1 MLFVFDQ
8 QHSVKFSSDIFS
20 LIALHN
26 TSICLHFIASSSNC
40 FSLNVVL
47 QMEGDVVAVMIEPTS
62 AWPRLKGSFNKQAS
76 PEPATVDDGRYS
88 VTEGDRNIE
97 VVSVSR
103 VESKHTE
110 CISENV
116 KDMLCLEG
124 KTSET
129 QYRNFTPK
137 DSSRKVSPMQEDAQL
152 PKSRIGAHN
161 NGRLVDQK
169 TTVSRNTVYQ
179 ILKRPTSESRV
190 IPATLQS
197 SMEKPA
203 LTTEPSKAS
212 SLTVKESLV
221 DKVEN
226 VCNKPSCPESSG
238 KMAAAVA
245 SLTSLISSCPG
256 KRPTAK
262 VVAIIQNSARRE
274 SVVGFLEMP
283 QQRGGNR
290 AGGRGLRED
299 SPQRRKSVVT
309 MLLMPVD
316 SRCPKML
323 IPPSCLPADL
333 YQRLKEG
340 DSTVATELVAARVD
354 KWQVDSYLPS
364 ATVVK
369 SLGQGGEIEPQLKAI
384 LFENNAH
391 PPEFPQE
398 SLDCLP
404 RTPWKIPA
412 SEMKKRVDLRRCR
425 IFSIDPPTARD
436 LDDALSIEKLRN
448 GVVRIGVHI
457 ADVSYFIS
465 PGSALDKEACHRSTS
480 IYLEQR
486 VLPMLP
492 RLLCEEL
499 CSLNPGVDRLAFSV
513 VWDISASGEILD
525 QWIGRTVI
533 NSCAK
538 LTYEHAQDMIEGVFL
553 DMEGAEAR
561 EGLSKSGKPLP
572 QIHGNH
578 SWLEIVTDVLGL
590 HEMAKKRR
598 DGRIEGGALK
608 LNNSKIVFSLDEDGT
623 PYETSMY
630 KTRDSNFVV
639 EEFMLL
645 ANMTVAKVI
654 SNAFPD
660 SALLRRHP
668 EPNMR
673 KLKEF
678 EEFCGK
684 NEFDL
689 DTSSSGALR
698 LSLEKMQDRVSHD
711 PILYNILMVFATK
724 PMQLAKYFCTG
735 ELKDKEEDW
744 GHYALACPH
753 YTHFTSPIRR
763 YPDVLVHRMLAAA
776 LDAEDILGTS
786 ESSLSHKGNKNSVVS
801 LLGRNLRLKQ
811 CFSSAKSERGV
822 LGSPIVQHAL
832 AMASDKHK
840 LPASVDLVGIAAHCN
855 ERKMASRNVKEASDK
870 LYLWAMLKKKG
881 VSASNYFLNCEYCL
895 STSSFLTASGEV
907 TIFVYVFNFK
917 IR

>member
-1 MLFVFDQ
+1 
-8 QHSVKFSSDIFS
+8 
-20 LIALHN
+20 
-26 TSICLHFIASSSNC
+26 
-40 FSLNVVL
+40 
-47 QMEGDVVAVMIEPTS
+47 MEGDIVAVMIEPKS
-62 AWPRLKGSFNKQAS
+62 AWSRMKGSFNKQAS
-76 PEPATVDDGRYS
+76 PEPATVGDGGYS
-88 VTEGDRNIE
+88 VTEGDTNIE
-97 VVSVSR
+97 AVSVSK
-103 VESKHTE
+103 VENEHTE
-110 CISENV
+110 SIPEDV
-116 KDMLCLEG
+116 KDIVVRVEG
-124 KTSET
+124 KTTET
-129 QYRNFTPK
+129 RYRTFMSK
-137 DSSRKVSPMQEDAQL
+137 DSNRKLLPMQEDSQL
-152 PKSRIGAHN
+152 LKSKSGTHN

-169 TTVSRNTVYQ
+169 TTVSRNKVYQ
-179 ILKRPTSESRV
+179 ILKRPTSENASV
-190 IPATLQS
+190 PVALQS
-197 SMEKPA
+197 SMEKLT
-203 LTTEPSKAS
+203 LTTETSKGS
-212 SLTVKESLV
+212 SATVTERSVETVCDNLKSGV
-221 DKVEN
+221 DSN
-226 VCNKPSCPESSG
+226 G
-238 KMAAAVA
+238 KIAAAIA

-262 VVAIIQNSARRE
+262 VVAIVQNSVRRE

-283 QQRGGNR
+283 QQRGGSR
-290 AGGRGLRED
+290 PGGRGFRED
-299 SPQRRKSVVT
+299 SPQKRKNVVT

-323 IPPSCLPADL
+323 VPPSGLPPDL
-333 YQRLKEG
+333 YERLKEG
-340 DSTVATELVAARVD
+340 DSTVATELVAAKVDTWRVD
-354 KWQVDSYLPS
+354 SHLPS

-391 PPEFPQE
+391 PPDFPQE

-404 RTPWKIPA
+404 KTPWKIPA

-465 PGSALDKEACHRSTS
+465 PGSALDKEAAHRSTS

-513 VWDISASGEILD
+513 VWDISTSGQILD

-538 LTYEHAQDMIEGVFL
+538 LTYEHAQDMIEGAFM

-561 EGLSKSGKPLP
+561 QGISKSGNPLP

-578 SWLEIVTDVLGL
+578 SWLDIVTDVLGL

-598 DGRIEGGALK
+598 DSRVEGGALK
-608 LNNSKIVFSLDEDGT
+608 LNNSKIIFSLDEDGT

-630 KTRDSNFVV
+630 KTKDSNFVV

-654 SNAFPD
+654 SNAFPE

-711 PILYNILMVFATK
+711 PVLYNILMVFATK

-744 GHYALACPH
+744 GHYALACPL

-776 LDAEDILGTS
+776 LDAEDILSVS
-786 ESSLSHKGNKNSVVS
+786 EGSLSHKGNKNSVVP
-801 LLGRNLRLKQ
+801 LMGRNLRLKQ

-822 LGSPIVQHAL
+822 LDSPITQNAL
-832 AMASDKHK
+832 AIAADKHK
-840 LPASVDLVGIAAHCN
+840 LPASSDLVSIAAHCN

-881 VSASNYFLNCEYCL
+881 VSASSYLLNCEYC
-895 STSSFLTASGEV
+895 SSA
-907 TIFVYVFNFK
+907 
-917 IR
+917 